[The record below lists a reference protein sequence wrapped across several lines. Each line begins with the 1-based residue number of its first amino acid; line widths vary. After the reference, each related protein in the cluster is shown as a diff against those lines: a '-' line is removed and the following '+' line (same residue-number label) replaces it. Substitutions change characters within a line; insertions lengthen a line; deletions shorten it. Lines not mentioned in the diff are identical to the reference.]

1 MQSTRSNNSAR
12 DSSSEAA
19 IAARLGQADFFKG
32 LPPDG
37 CRRLA
42 KLCVVRTPAK
52 KDTLFMEGQRGR
64 EVFFLVEGSILLHKA
79 TADGAEIVIRTIRPG
94 EVFAE
99 VILFEQDRYPVTATA
114 LVPCRVLAF
123 DRVDFLGLLEDPR
136 FRDEFIANLMRK
148 QRYLAERVRYLISC
162 DVEQRFFLFLKE
174 QHGEIEKIPMAL
186 SKKDLAAAIG
196 ATPETLSRLLQ
207 RLRRAKKLQWK
218 DRVLTLPP
226 GFWRRFEA
234 G

>member
-1 MQSTRSNNSAR
+1 MQTNDLRIRAR
-12 DSSSEAA
+12 ASPGEDA
-19 IAARLGQADFFKG
+19 IAERLGKADFFKE
-32 LPPDG
+32 LPPGG

-42 KLCVVRTPAK
+42 RLCVMRTPAK

-64 EVFFLVEGSILLHKA
+64 EIFFLLEGQILLHKA

-123 DRVDFLGLLEDPR
+123 DRVDFLRLLEDPR
-136 FRDEFIANLMRK
+136 FRNEFIANLMRK
-148 QRYLAERVRYLISC
+148 QRYLAERVRHLISC
-162 DVEQRFFLFLKE
+162 NVEERFFLFLKE
-174 QHGEIEKIPMAL
+174 QHGTLEKIPISI

-196 ATPETLSRLLQ
+196 TTPETFSRLLQ
-207 RLRRAKKLQWK
+207 RLQRDKRLQWK
-218 DRVLTLPP
+218 DHVLTLPP
-226 GFWRRFEA
+226 GFWHRFET